1 MSHVG
6 LPLRRREDTRFLTG
20 TARYVDDFDPE
31 GALQLA
37 FVRSPH
43 AHARLGTVDVEAA
56 RAAPGVS
63 AVVTGADLAGRV
75 PALPAGS
82 IEDGVVADCG
92 HPVLARDKVRYV
104 GEAVAAVAARTRAEA
119 EDAAELVLCDYES
132 LAPVLDVRR
141 DPAAPPLLHEESGD
155 DLVRWARSRGDVG
168 GAFAVA
174 DRIVSAS
181 FRIPRLVAAPIEPRG
196 AVAEYDA
203 ATDLLTIR
211 CSAQEPHRPLAQLG
225 HVLGRD
231 RERLRIIVPDV
242 GGAFGSKGAV
252 APEVA
257 VAAVLA
263 VDLDRPVKWAEDRLE
278 NFLAAYQGRGLEA
291 DVELAVATDGRM
303 LALRARLY
311 SDVGAYLYP
320 TTAVSPHT
328 TAMLLTGA
336 YAIPAA
342 EVELVGVAT
351 SKVPTGPYRGAGRP
365 EAAYIIE
372 RMVDLA
378 ARELRI
384 DPVDMRRR
392 NLVSRDAFPY
402 ETALGWVYDS
412 GDYERCLD
420 TVLALVHAESWD
432 DERRTAQE
440 EGRLVGAGVAMAIE
454 RCGGLWESAELEI
467 SSEGEVVV
475 RTGSSPHGQGHETAF
490 AQIAADELGVEP
502 DDIEVRWGDS
512 AQVPAGTGTF
522 ASRSIAMGGSAVVQA
537 AVNVRELGRPAAA
550 QLLNAAEEEISW
562 REGRFVVSEDSTR
575 AVTLREVAAA
585 AGGLE
590 AKARFSSDLLFSSGA
605 YAAVVEIDQA
615 TGALRVLRLAA
626 ADDAGRIVNP
636 LLAEGQ
642 VVGGSVQ
649 GLGQCLVEEA
659 VHDES
664 GQLRTASF
672 ADYSLLTAV
681 EVPPIASAFVEIPT
695 PLNPLGAKGI
705 GEGGA
710 IGVPAAVGNA
720 VADALATKGVA
731 GLDPPFTEE
740 KLWRAL
746 HERGMTP

>member
-1 MSHVG
+1 MTHVG

-20 TARYVDDFDPE
+20 AARYLDDFDPE

-43 AHARLGTVDVEAA
+43 AHARLGTIDVEAA

-63 AVVTGADLAGRV
+63 AVVTGAALEGSIQ
-75 PALPAGS
+75 ALPAGS
-82 IEDGVVADCG
+82 LEDGVVADCG

-119 EDAAELVLCDYES
+119 EDAAELVVCDYEP
-132 LAPVLDVRR
+132 LPPLLDVRR
-141 DPAAPPLLHEESGD
+141 DPAVPPLLHEESGD
-155 DLVRWARSRGDVG
+155 DLVRWTRSRGDVE
-168 GAFAVA
+168 GAFAAA
-174 DRIVSAS
+174 DRVVSAS

-196 AVAEYDA
+196 AIAEYDE
-203 ATDLLTIR
+203 ATDLLTVR

-231 RERLRIIVPDV
+231 RERLRLVVPDV

-252 APEVA
+252 APEIA

-263 VDLDRPVKWAEDRLE
+263 IDLSCPVKWAEDRLE

-291 DVELAVATDGRM
+291 DVELAVSTDGRM
-303 LALRARLY
+303 LALRAHLY

-336 YAIPAA
+336 YVIPAA

-372 RMVDLA
+372 RTVDLA
-378 ARELRI
+378 ARELGI
-384 DPVDMRRR
+384 DPVELRRR
-392 NLVSRDAFPY
+392 NLVPRDAFPY

-412 GDYERCLD
+412 GDYERCLE
-420 TVLALVHAESWD
+420 TVLGLVHAESWD
-432 DERRTAQE
+432 AERETAQG
-440 EGRLVGAGVAMAIE
+440 EGRLVGAGVAMALE
-454 RCGGLWESAELEI
+454 RCGGLWESAKLEI
-467 SSEGEVVV
+467 SAEGQVVV

-502 DDIEVRWGDS
+502 DDVEVRWGDS
-512 AQVPAGTGTF
+512 AEVPAGTGTF
-522 ASRSIAMGGSAVVQA
+522 ASRSIAMGGSAVVEA
-537 AVNVRELGRPAAA
+537 AASVRELGRPVAA
-550 QLLNAAEEEISW
+550 QLLETAAEEIGW
-562 REGRFVVSEDSTR
+562 HEGRFVVSEDPTR
-575 AVTLREVAAA
+575 SVTLREVAAA

-590 AKARFSSDLLFSSGA
+590 ANARFESELLFSSGA
-605 YAAVVEIDQA
+605 YAAVVEINEA
-615 TGALRVLRLAA
+615 TGALHVLRLAA

-659 VHDES
+659 VYDES

-681 EVPPIASAFVEIPT
+681 EVPPISSGFVEIPT

-720 VADALATKGVA
+720 VADALATRGVA

-746 HERGMTP
+746 HEEE

>member
-20 TARYVDDFDPE
+20 AARYLDDFDPE

-43 AHARLGTVDVEAA
+43 AHARLGTIDVEAA

-63 AVVTGADLAGRV
+63 AVVTGAELAGRV
-75 PALPAGS
+75 QRLPAGS

-119 EDAAELVLCDYES
+119 EDAAELVLCDYEP

-168 GAFAVA
+168 GAFAAA
-174 DRIVSAS
+174 DRVVSAS

-196 AVAEYDA
+196 AIAEYDA
-203 ATDLLTIR
+203 STDLLTIR

-231 RERLRIIVPDV
+231 RDRLRLVVPDV

-263 VDLDRPVKWAEDRLE
+263 IDLSCPVKWAEDRLE

-291 DVELAVATDGRM
+291 DVELALGGDGRM

-328 TAMLLTGA
+328 TAMLITGA

-372 RMVDLA
+372 RTVDLA
-378 ARELRI
+378 ARELEI
-384 DPVDMRRR
+384 DPVELRRR
-392 NLVSRDAFPY
+392 NLVSREAFPY

-420 TVLALVHAESWD
+420 TVLGLVHAESWD
-432 DERRTAQE
+432 VERKAAQD
-440 EGRLVGAGVAMAIE
+440 EGRLVGAGVAMALE

-467 SSEGEVVV
+467 SPEGQVVV

-502 DDIEVRWGDS
+502 DDVEVRWGDS
-512 AQVPAGTGTF
+512 AEVPAGTGTF
-522 ASRSIAMGGSAVVQA
+522 ASRSIAMGGSAIVQA
-537 AVNVRELGRPAAA
+537 AANVRELGRPAAA
-550 QLLNAAEEEISW
+550 QLLDAAADEIGW
-562 REGRFVVSEDSTR
+562 QEGRFVVSEDSTR
-575 AVTLREVAAA
+575 SVTLREVAAV

-590 AKARFSSDLLFSSGA
+590 AQARFSSDLLFSSGA
-605 YAAVVEIDQA
+605 YAAVVEIDEA

-659 VHDES
+659 VYDES

-681 EVPPIASAFVEIPT
+681 EVPPISSAFVEIPT
-695 PLNPLGAKGI
+695 PFNPLGAKGI

-720 VADALATKGVA
+720 VADALATRGVA

-746 HERGMTP
+746 HEEE

>member
-1 MSHVG
+1 MTHVG

-20 TARYVDDFDPE
+20 AARYLDDFDPV

-43 AHARLGTVDVEAA
+43 AHARLGAVDVEAA

-63 AVVTGADLAGRV
+63 AVLTGADLEGRIQ
-75 PALPAGS
+75 ALPAGS
-82 IEDGVVADCG
+82 VEDGVVADCG

-119 EDAAELVLCDYES
+119 EDAAELVVCDYEP
-132 LAPVLDVRR
+132 LPPLLDVRR

-155 DLVRWARSRGDVG
+155 DLVRWTRSRGDVE
-168 GAFAVA
+168 GAFAAA
-174 DRIVSAS
+174 DRVVSAS

-196 AVAEYDA
+196 GIAEYDNA
-203 ATDLLTIR
+203 ADLLTVR
-211 CSAQEPHRPLAQLG
+211 CSAQEPHRPLAQFA

-231 RERLRIIVPDV
+231 RERLRIVVPDV
-242 GGAFGSKGAV
+242 GGAFGSKGAI
-252 APEVA
+252 APEIA

-263 VDLDRPVKWAEDRLE
+263 VDLNCPVKWAEDRLE

-291 DVELAVATDGRM
+291 DVELAVSADGRM
-303 LALRARLY
+303 LGLRARLY

-372 RMVDLA
+372 RTVDLA
-378 ARELRI
+378 ARELGI
-384 DPVDMRRR
+384 DPVELRRR

-420 TVLALVHAESWD
+420 TVLGLVHAESWD
-432 DERRTAQE
+432 DERKTAQD
-440 EGRLVGAGVAMAIE
+440 EGRLVGAGVAMALE

-502 DDIEVRWGDS
+502 DDVEVRWGDS
-512 AQVPAGTGTF
+512 AEVPAGTGTF
-522 ASRSIAMGGSAVVQA
+522 ASRSIAMGGSAVVEA
-537 AVNVRELGRPAAA
+537 AASVRELGRPVAA
-550 QLLNAAEEEISW
+550 QLLEVAAEKIGW
-562 REGRFVVSEDSTR
+562 DEGRFVASEDSR
-575 AVTLREVAAA
+575 RSVTMRDVAAA

-590 AKARFSSDLLFSSGA
+590 ANARFESDLLFSSGA
-605 YAAVVEIDQA
+605 YAAVVEIDQS
-615 TGALRVLRLAA
+615 TGGLHVLRLAA

-659 VHDES
+659 VYDES

-681 EVPPIASAFVEIPT
+681 EVPPIASGFVEIPT

-720 VADALATKGVA
+720 VADALAAKGVA

-746 HERGMTP
+746 HEEE

>member
-1 MSHVG
+1 MTHVG
-6 LPLRRREDTRFLTG
+6 LPLRRGEDTRFLTG
-20 TARYVDDFDPE
+20 AAYYLDDFDPE
-31 GALQLA
+31 GAQQLA

-43 AHARLGTVDVEAA
+43 AHARLGTIDVEAA

-63 AVVTGADLAGRV
+63 AVVTGADLMGRV
-75 PALPAGS
+75 QALPAGS
-82 IEDGVVADCG
+82 VEDGVVADCG
-92 HPVLARDKVRYV
+92 HPVLARNKVRYV
-104 GEAVAAVAARTRAEA
+104 GEAVAAVAARTRGEA
-119 EDAAELVLCDYES
+119 EDAAELVLCDYEP

-168 GAFAVA
+168 GAFAAA
-174 DRIVSAS
+174 DRVVSAS

-196 AVAEYDA
+196 AIAEYDA
-203 ATDLLTIR
+203 STDLLTIR
-211 CSAQEPHRPLAQLG
+211 CSAQEPHRPLAQLR

-231 RERLRIIVPDV
+231 RERLRIVVPDV

-257 VAAVLA
+257 VAALLA
-263 VDLDRPVKWAEDRLE
+263 IDLNCPVKWTEDRLE

-291 DVELAVATDGRM
+291 DVELALGGDGRM

-342 EVELVGVAT
+342 AVELVGVAT

-372 RMVDLA
+372 RTVDLA
-378 ARELRI
+378 ARELEI
-384 DPVDMRRR
+384 DPVELRRR
-392 NLVSRDAFPY
+392 NLVSREAFPY

-412 GDYERCLD
+412 GDYERCLN
-420 TVLALVHAESWD
+420 TVLGLVHAESWD
-432 DERRTAQE
+432 VERKTAQD
-440 EGRLVGAGVAMAIE
+440 EGRLVGAGVAMALE

-467 SSEGEVVV
+467 SAEGQVVV
-475 RTGSSPHGQGHETAF
+475 RTGSSPHGQGHETVF

-502 DDIEVRWGDS
+502 DDVEVRWGDS
-512 AQVPAGTGTF
+512 AEVPAGTGTF
-522 ASRSIAMGGSAVVQA
+522 ASRSIAMGGSAIVQA
-537 AVNVRELGRPAAA
+537 AANVRELGRPAAA
-550 QLLNAAEEEISW
+550 QLLEAAAEEIGW
-562 REGRFVVSEDSTR
+562 QEGRFVVSEDSTR
-575 AVTLREVAAA
+575 SVTLREVAAV

-590 AKARFSSDLLFSSGA
+590 AQARFSSDLLFSSGA
-605 YAAVVEIDQA
+605 YAAVVEIDEA

-642 VVGGSVQ
+642 IVGGSVQ

-659 VHDES
+659 VYDES

-681 EVPPIASAFVEIPT
+681 EVPPISSAFVEIPT

-720 VADALATKGVA
+720 VADALATRGVA

-746 HERGMTP
+746 HEEE

>member
-1 MSHVG
+1 MTHVG

-20 TARYVDDFDPE
+20 AARYLDDFDPV

-43 AHARLGTVDVEAA
+43 AHARLGAVDVEAA

-63 AVVTGADLAGRV
+63 AVLTGADLEGRIQ
-75 PALPAGS
+75 ALPAGS
-82 IEDGVVADCG
+82 VEDGVVADCG

-119 EDAAELVLCDYES
+119 EDAAELVVCDYEP
-132 LAPVLDVRR
+132 LPPLLDVRR

-155 DLVRWARSRGDVG
+155 DLVRWTRSRGDVE
-168 GAFAVA
+168 GAFAAA
-174 DRIVSAS
+174 DRVVSAS

-196 AVAEYDA
+196 GIAEYDNA
-203 ATDLLTIR
+203 ADLLTVR

-225 HVLGRD
+225 HVLGRA
-231 RERLRIIVPDV
+231 RERLRIVVPDV

-252 APEVA
+252 APEIA

-263 VDLDRPVKWAEDRLE
+263 VDLNCPVKWAEDRLE

-291 DVELAVATDGRM
+291 DVELAVSADGRM
-303 LALRARLY
+303 LGLRARLY

-372 RMVDLA
+372 RTVDLA
-378 ARELRI
+378 ARELGI
-384 DPVDMRRR
+384 DPVELRRR

-420 TVLALVHAESWD
+420 TVLGLVHAESWD
-432 DERRTAQE
+432 DERKTAQD
-440 EGRLVGAGVAMAIE
+440 EGRLVGAGVAMALE

-502 DDIEVRWGDS
+502 DDVEVRWGDS
-512 AQVPAGTGTF
+512 AEVPPGTGTF
-522 ASRSIAMGGSAVVQA
+522 ASRSIAMGGSAVVEA
-537 AVNVRELGRPAAA
+537 AASVRELGRPVAA
-550 QLLNAAEEEISW
+550 QLLEVAAEKIGW
-562 REGRFVVSEDSTR
+562 DEGRFVASEDSGR
-575 AVTLREVAAA
+575 SVTMRDVAAA

-590 AKARFSSDLLFSSGA
+590 AKARFESDLLFSSGA
-605 YAAVVEIDQA
+605 YAAVVEIDQS
-615 TGALRVLRLAA
+615 TGALHVLRLAA

-659 VHDES
+659 VYDES

-681 EVPPIASAFVEIPT
+681 EVPPIASGFVEIPT

-720 VADALATKGVA
+720 VADALAAKGVA

-746 HERGMTP
+746 HEEE